1 VLQIKFKFVDN
12 FFVPVRH
19 GAERRQTL
27 REIGIGPALAI
38 KDSGPIAQSFF
49 GGGSYRKFKIMSGVW
64 HSSPLMGYCGFV
76 KAFYLARS
84 GEPQEVGGL
93 GVSDHLKT

>member
-1 VLQIKFKFVDN
+1 M
-12 FFVPVRH
+12 R
-19 GAERRQTL
+19 EL
-27 REIGIGPALAI
+27 REVPLMANTLAATEIEPGPALAI

-93 GVSDHLKT
+93 GGTRMKNQK